1 MSDEPF
7 FREWEQRPAGE
18 RRSLDRALLFGDE
31 LALNLPELHPL
42 VVVGS
47 KGKGTAATYAAASL
61 RAAGLSVGLITSPGY
76 RSHRERIR
84 ANGESISQAE
94 FAGLAQDV
102 GEALARLPER
112 APGSGYVSPTGAFT
126 IAGLSWLC
134 RQGCDALVVE
144 AGMGGAADESSLTRP
159 SVVAISEIFEEHL
172 GILGNDL
179 IDVAHDK
186 AGVIA
191 TTTRAVVSTPQQPV
205 VRQVVEQI
213 ARERGAHVDFLRTPG
228 DDLVTGLGK
237 LPTPLMRM
245 NAHLGIS
252 AAQAYHDGVGNEA
265 PDVQLPGRLSVH
277 HQAGR
282 TWVVDSAI
290 NAAGVEAALGWC
302 RRTLGEPSTVLL
314 SIPDSKDL
322 VACFRALDGTVVQLV
337 RVDVP
342 HMTFTA
348 PDGGVLPTLDGIDH
362 GELGHLVLALGTI
375 SFVGEVL
382 DLLEVDMSRLF

>member
-1 MSDEPF
+1 MTDEPF
-7 FREWEQRPAGE
+7 FREWAQRPADE
-18 RRSLDRALLFGDE
+18 RRSLERALL
-31 LALNLPELHPL
+31 LAEQLGVAAPDLHPL

-61 RAAGLSVGLITSPGY
+61 RSAGLSVGLITSPGY

-84 ANGESISQAE
+84 YDGESISEAA
-94 FAGLAQDV
+94 FAVLAQEV
-102 GEALARLPER
+102 GHAVARLPEPT
-112 APGSGYVSPTGAFT
+112 PGSGYVSPTGAFT
-126 IAGLSWLC
+126 IAGLSWLS

-144 AGMGGAADESSLTRP
+144 AGMGGASDESSLTRP
-159 SVVAISEIFEEHL
+159 SVVAITEIFAEHL

-186 AGVIA
+186 AGVISTA
-191 TTTRAVVSTPQQPV
+191 TRAVVSTPQQPI
-205 VRQVVEQI
+205 VRQVVEQV
-213 ARERGAHVDFLRTPG
+213 ARERGADVDFLTA
-228 DDLVTGLGK
+228 TGEDHRAGLDK

-252 AAQAYHDGVGNEA
+252 AAHAYRDGLGHET

-277 HQAGR
+277 HHAGQ

-290 NAAGVEAALGWC
+290 NAAGVDAALGWC

-337 RVDVP
+337 RADVP

-348 PDGGVLPTLDGIDH
+348 PDGGVLPTLGEIDH
-362 GELGHLVLALGTI
+362 RELGHLVLALGTI

-382 DLLEVDMSRLF
+382 DLLDIDMSRLF

>member
-1 MSDEPF
+1 MTDEPF
-7 FREWEQRPAGE
+7 FREWEQRPAAE
-18 RRSLDRALLFGDE
+18 RRSLERALLLGDE
-31 LALNLPELHPL
+31 LAIDLRELHPL

-84 ANGESISQAE
+84 LDGESISEAE

-102 GEALARLPER
+102 GEALSRLPER

-126 IAGLSWLC
+126 IAGLSWLV

-144 AGMGGAADESSLTRP
+144 AGMGGASDESSLTRP
-159 SVVAISEIFEEHL
+159 SVVAITEIFEEHL

-213 ARERGAHVDFLRTPG
+213 AHERGARVDFLVSG
-228 DDLVTGLGK
+228 DDLPAGLDK

-252 AAQAYHDGVGNEA
+252 AARAYRDGPSDET
-265 PDVQLPGRLSVH
+265 PPVQLPGRLSVH

-337 RVDVP
+337 RADVP

-348 PDGGVLPTLDGIDH
+348 PDGGVLPTLAEIDH
-362 GELGHLVLALGTI
+362 QDLGHLVLALGTI

-382 DLLEVDMSRLF
+382 DLLDVDMSRLF